1 MTMIPTDKTPVKPEV
16 RDRFSGTVESFAR
29 RTGLHGEYS
38 RHRSSEHATP
48 SKEMQG
54 DSDRALITRTSST
67 SKRAVVSSSR
77 PSSSGEPSENRS
89 NRLGSGSGRIST
101 TQRLHSQPGFES
113 KSSSFTRAVPS
124 SRGGRDDALRS
135 FELLTIGKRK

>member
-48 SKEMQG
+48 SKEMVSCPNSRLSLMTCHRSFGKIHISCHLHLSYNIIVTQEKEFVSHMLMLTMG
-54 DSDRALITRTSST
+54 HFST
-67 SKRAVVSSSR
+67 SWNGLGRFDSHTILYFKFLTKMLCVSYGYYNNSLIR
-77 PSSSGEPSENRS
+77 
-89 NRLGSGSGRIST
+89 
-101 TQRLHSQPGFES
+101 
-113 KSSSFTRAVPS
+113 
-124 SRGGRDDALRS
+124 
-135 FELLTIGKRK
+135 